1 MRNPQTTFGADVIT
15 RIQAALQGALGQLT
29 AMIRKGMT
37 ELIQTV
43 CDEAGVLPEKI
54 GVISIV
60 GNPAMQQLFLGISP
74 ENLSRVPFAPVL
86 TEAKAV
92 PCGERLPICKHARL
106 LIVPNIAGYVGADT
120 VGCILATGLYAEEK
134 LTLLVDIGTNGEMV
148 LGNKDRMI
156 ACATAAGPA
165 LEGAN
170 IQFGMRASDG
180 AIDHVWLENGE
191 MKYSVIGGG
200 SPKGICGS
208 GLIDAIAVGLK
219 LGQINKRGR
228 IQREDRIFPLTQDV
242 YLTQEDIR
250 QVQLAKGAICAGIT
264 LLTKQLGV
272 ELCDIQKVQLA
283 GAFGSFMN
291 PENACRI
298 GLLPPA
304 LRDRILAVGNAAGS
318 GARRLACNK
327 NELVRAQ
334 RIVEKTEFLELAA
347 LPDFQWCFV
356 RNMEFRP

>member
-1 MRNPQTTFGADVIT
+1 
-15 RIQAALQGALGQLT
+15 
-29 AMIRKGMT
+29 
-37 ELIQTV
+37 
-43 CDEAGVLPEKI
+43 
-54 GVISIV
+54 
-60 GNPAMQQLFLGISP
+60 
-74 ENLSRVPFAPVL
+74 
-86 TEAKAV
+86 
-92 PCGERLPICKHARL
+92 
-106 LIVPNIAGYVGADT
+106 
-120 VGCILATGLYAEEK
+120 
-134 LTLLVDIGTNGEMV
+134 
-148 LGNKDRMI
+148 MI

-200 SPKGICGS
+200 SPEGICGS

-272 ELCDIQKVQLA
+272 ELRDIQKVQLA

-298 GLLPPA
+298 GLLPEE
-304 LRDRILAVGNAAGS
+304 LHGKIEAVGNAAGS
-318 GARRLACNK
+318 GAKMLACDRNLLPLTQ
-327 NELVRAQ
+327 ELADR
-334 RIVEKTEFLELAA
+334 TEFLELGSLPEFPKTFAA
-347 LPDFQWCFV
+347 A
-356 RNMEFRP
+356 MTFREEPL

>member
-1 MRNPQTTFGADVIT
+1 
-15 RIQAALQGALGQLT
+15 
-29 AMIRKGMT
+29 MT

-54 GVISIV
+54 GVISVV

-272 ELCDIQKVQLA
+272 EL
-283 GAFGSFMN
+283 
-291 PENACRI
+291 
-298 GLLPPA
+298 
-304 LRDRILAVGNAAGS
+304 
-318 GARRLACNK
+318 
-327 NELVRAQ
+327 
-334 RIVEKTEFLELAA
+334 
-347 LPDFQWCFV
+347 
-356 RNMEFRP
+356 